1 MLLCPSPQK
10 NHKQNILREK
20 ICFTH
25 STRVY
30 CSKLYVGQSVAEEI
44 PNGSQKGEEGEREI
58 RKMGISLSIYMWSE
72 RGGTERREIRS

>member
-1 MLLCPSPQK
+1 M
-10 NHKQNILREK
+10 
-20 ICFTH
+20 
-25 STRVY
+25 Y